1 MSDQLPIHI
10 SKYVKNDEAT
20 GEHDQLKIAYE
31 IEDNDEC
38 LIFTPVMFREAL
50 NSFAKDHDVIYDVT
64 LDQLRHRFEAFQMSS
79 VVPPH
84 IHSKIERLINYVEKH
99 LDIYAGIGVVYRV

>member
-10 SKYVKNDEAT
+10 SIYVKNDEAT
-20 GEHDQLKIAYE
+20 GEHDKLKIAYE

-50 NSFAKDHDVIYDVT
+50 NSFAKDHEYLIV
-64 LDQLRHRFEAFQMSS
+64 ES
-79 VVPPH
+79 
-84 IHSKIERLINYVEKH
+84 IHCNILMQRIRMMCYTM
-99 LDIYAGIGVVYRV
+99 I